1 MTLITPNRV
10 TEPAIGIICQL
21 CECGASSGRYP
32 LRILPTRLS
41 PMYMRIPI
49 TQERLNYSRPIIGD
63 RWWSS
68 FARLHAAGWREAV
81 VPDHAGGMNGGGTSW
96 EKVIQLRGS

>member
-32 LRILPTRLS
+32 LRILPTKLLS
-41 PMYMRIPI
+41 LSLSRMDVNPHHAG
-49 TQERLNYSRPIIGD
+49 RLNYSRPRGE
-63 RWWSS
+63 RRWSS
-68 FARLHAAGWREAV
+68 FARLHAAGWRDAV
-81 VPDHAGGMNGGGTSW
+81 VPDHAEGINGGRHKLG
-96 EKVIQLRGS
+96 EG